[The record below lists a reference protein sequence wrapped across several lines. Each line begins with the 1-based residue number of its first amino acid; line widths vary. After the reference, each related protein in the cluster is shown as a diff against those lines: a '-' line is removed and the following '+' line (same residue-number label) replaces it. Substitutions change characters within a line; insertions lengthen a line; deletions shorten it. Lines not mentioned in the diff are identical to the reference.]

1 MAIHIEGQ
9 ETNPANIEEMR
20 KDKEIKRKKNM
31 GTEHVRQKKTRQ
43 TDNDQDQAAAPIT
56 TEEIKYVEI
65 GIQTNIGT
73 ASSSGTTNDQ
83 KTGKNDH
90 QQDVAVQTLLQPTTE
105 TTRTSSGVGL
115 ETGRQPK
122 THTATCIC
130 DFFGLTPAGHFKA
143 TATARKIYNWRHY
156 VLYLFR
162 FGAKSVERYGNTAE
176 NNYRKVE
183 EELIK
188 LDVCNEDN
196 DEAQKICEEYFDE
209 RKEKQNEYRE
219 QSHRQRNNMVET
231 LNELLTTY
239 NINTFTEWIKKNPL

>member
-1 MAIHIEGQ
+1 M
-9 ETNPANIEEMR
+9 
-20 KDKEIKRKKNM
+20 
-31 GTEHVRQKKTRQ
+31 
-43 TDNDQDQAAAPIT
+43 
-56 TEEIKYVEI
+56 
-65 GIQTNIGT
+65 
-73 ASSSGTTNDQ
+73 
-83 KTGKNDH
+83 
-90 QQDVAVQTLLQPTTE
+90 AVQTLLQPTTE

-130 DFFGLTPAGHFKA
+130 DFFGLTPEGHFKA

-239 NINTFTEWIKKNPL
+239 NINTFTEWIKKKIPSKIKEELMINYGMSAQRIRKRIIIDKKIRQHTKMNKFKSIRSISFGIQFSTDV